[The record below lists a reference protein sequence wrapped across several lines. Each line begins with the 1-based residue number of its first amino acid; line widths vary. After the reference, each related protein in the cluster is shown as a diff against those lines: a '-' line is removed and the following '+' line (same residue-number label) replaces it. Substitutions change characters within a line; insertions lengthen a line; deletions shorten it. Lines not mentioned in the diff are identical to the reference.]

1 MTYSYTYENF
11 TNTLQEHYE
20 NITAEYKPRTIE
32 DRLLCND
39 VPIRYH
45 APTIVMDYDDYYRY
59 MNSRY
64 MKNRKCEP

>member
-11 TNTLQEHYE
+11 MNTLQEHYE

-39 VPIRYH
+39 VPIKYP
-45 APTIVMDYDDYYRY
+45 APPTIVMDNEDYCRY
-59 MNSRY
+59 IKELRS
-64 MKNRKCEP
+64 

>member
-11 TNTLQEHYE
+11 MNTLQEHYE
-20 NITAEYKPRTIE
+20 NITTEYKPNTIE

-59 MNSRY
+59 MNSGY
-64 MKNRKCEP
+64 MKNRKCKL

>member
-39 VPIRYH
+39 MQIEYPAPI
-45 APTIVMDYDDYYRY
+45 IVMDKDDYC
-59 MNSRY
+59 RY
-64 MKNRKCEP
+64 MKNSKELRS